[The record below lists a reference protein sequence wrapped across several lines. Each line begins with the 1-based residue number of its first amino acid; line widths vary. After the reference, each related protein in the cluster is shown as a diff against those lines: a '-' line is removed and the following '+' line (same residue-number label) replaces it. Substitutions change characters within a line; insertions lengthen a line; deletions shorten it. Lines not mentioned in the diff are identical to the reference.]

1 VVNLDSLFGQLDE
14 AYKKGDTVEI
24 NRINQ
29 EIMSSLGN
37 HVTESSVD
45 YDFIRNIEGKP
56 VYKTLSKFIGG
67 DSLDEREVA
76 KLLSSLVTHMI
87 IESTVSD
94 KDIKNYP
101 VRSFINSI
109 DKLIYDREGVQLDDI
124 RKFLQERYSRFL

>member
-1 VVNLDSLFGQLDE
+1 MVNLDSLFGQLDE